1 MHNVMKT
8 IPSRGKNKNKGTCDI
23 RGNFRGMRTLRH
35 SREHKM
41 CWELDGGK
49 TEKVREGEIVA
60 DFLCLYLEF

>member
-1 MHNVMKT
+1 
-8 IPSRGKNKNKGTCDI
+8 
-23 RGNFRGMRTLRH
+23 
-35 SREHKM
+35 M